1 MLVSMD
7 MSMRSSGL
15 VALTPDDELVEFEII
30 KTTKDD
36 FPDTEQL
43 IAFIVLSTMLF
54 INQVKATK
62 FVIEGLAFAANSS
75 SKDILAGIYWA
86 IRTEIWTK
94 CPDILIGSIPVQ
106 SWRSKVL
113 NKEDRK
119 YAKENYTPKKEALKI
134 ATVKKLP
141 ADISKIFLD
150 YLDLMSYDKKSM
162 YDLAD
167 AYFLGKHRNFLEKS

>member
-1 MLVSMD
+1 MD
-7 MSMRSSGL
+7 MSMRSTGL
-15 VALTPDDELVEFEII
+15 VALKPDDSLVEFDII
-30 KTTKDD
+30 KSTKDD

-43 IAFIVLSTMLF
+43 IAYIVLSTMLF
-54 INQVKATK
+54 IKHFKTTK
-62 FVIEGLAFAANSS
+62 FVIEGLAFGAKSS

-86 IRTEIWTK
+86 VRTEIWTK

-113 NKEDRK
+113 NKEERK
-119 YAKENYTPKKEALKI
+119 YAKENYSPKSEALKI

-141 ADISKIFLD
+141 PHIHKDFLD
-150 YLDLMSYDKKSM
+150 YVHFMTYNEKSM

-167 AYFLGKHRNFLEKS
+167 AYFLGIHRNSLDD